1 MKTNKIIEMIVDG
14 LTDLQTVDE
23 VRLVLNEDHEL
34 NVPMELI
41 KDVNEVIK
49 SDLNTLEEY
58 FGDMWEDVISSHV
71 FDKIYEFYYIELDAI
86 ANKYTMNISYDIN

>member
-1 MKTNKIIEMIVDG
+1 MKTNKIIEMIVEG

-41 KDVNEVIK
+41 QEVNEVIK
-49 SDLNTLEEY
+49 RDLNTLQEY
-58 FGDMWEDVISSHV
+58 FGDMWEDVISAHV

-86 ANKYTMNISYDIN
+86 ASRYTMNISYDIN